1 MNVNVGFLIAQ
12 LINIII
18 LFTPFLLIGGLIW
31 LIWFFKNNSPRDT
44 TELKQLRKQVGEL
57 QHENGRLQGE
67 LDALRRQLK

>member
-1 MNVNVGFLIAQ
+1 MNVIFLLAQ
-12 LINIII
+12 LINMIL
-18 LFTPFLLIGGLIW
+18 LFTPFLIIGG
-31 LIWFFKNNSPRDT
+31 LIWFFKNKPLNDT